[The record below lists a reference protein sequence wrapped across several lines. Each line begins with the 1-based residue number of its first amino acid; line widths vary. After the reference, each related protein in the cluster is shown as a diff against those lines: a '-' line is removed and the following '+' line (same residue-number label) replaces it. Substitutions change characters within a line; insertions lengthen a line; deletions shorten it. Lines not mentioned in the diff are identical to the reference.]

1 MWNSHHVL
9 SFLGLSDNALVQQ
22 GYPLMWLAT
31 AISIA
36 LAVAAAI
43 LLKLYTNQSI
53 RKFLSL
59 GSGIGSVALT
69 TNFFLF
75 VLLSLG
81 YAD

>member
-1 MWNSHHVL
+1 ML